1 MSLNVFELKYWAEK
15 ISLKKSAGQ
24 LERLSSLLARSTIDL
39 NPYQIQATIFAFNSP
54 LSRGA
59 ILADEVG
66 LGKTIEAGIVLSQLW
81 LEDKKRILLIVP
93 ASLRTQWREELETHF
108 GLQSTI
114 LDSEYFEGQ
123 INRGEKVPMT
133 HDGIYIASLPFVY
146 KRIKLVQKQPWN
158 LVVVDEAHR
167 LRRVY
172 RGKDASKMAF
182 ALREAIADKPKL
194 LLTATPLQNNLLELY
209 GLVSFIDDKLLGNVY
224 HFKTRFVDKII
235 QSPSLKNETLKLLR
249 QIIVGNEY
257 DNFSPSGVITRTLRR
272 QVKEYVKFPPRNSL
286 TQDFTPTEKE
296 QDLYEKVSAYLQR
309 EHIAAI
315 ETTQRNLMVLVYR
328 KLLASSSFA
337 IAPTLKRLY
346 ERLEEELRLREQ
358 ESANETIEEVEAIE
372 EEVEAEELE
381 IIEKK
386 LSRTRISADFNDEQL
401 ESEIQELKEYY
412 QLATSIK
419 QNTKGEALIRAI
431 IKIFELAKK
440 KRWPEKVV
448 VFTESTRTQAYIE
461 TLLKESKIDY
471 IPFNGSNNSKIA
483 SEAFDK
489 WKKEFPE
496 LAINLSRTTA
506 IRQALVY
513 AFQTDPKKKVF
524 LTTEAGSEGLNL
536 QFANLLV
543 NYDLPWNPQ
552 RIEQRIGRV
561 HRYGQKYE
569 VIIANLLNT
578 KNYADQRVLELLTE
592 KLGLFDGL
600 FGSSDEILGSIESGI
615 DFEQRI
621 LEIYQK
627 CKTPEEIDT
636 AFKKLQESLKG
647 SVSAD
652 ITKIRELMM
661 DHLDPS
667 ITKLFRKTQ
676 LEVSQVLSEYDE
688 ALLRL
693 CRVYWRENL
702 KEIDTGQVEIK
713 TNGKSQRYLFR
724 EEKQSEK
731 GKISRVHN
739 DHPLIRAIL
748 NEAATLTT
756 NPIPTLGIS
765 LRNMGKLHDKF
776 KVAQEGLIYVFK
788 LVVSA
793 VEDDEIL
800 VPLSFL
806 KTGDIYK
813 SLDIETSRLLTEAES
828 KILQNNISK
837 SPLTTKELYD
847 QWDQFKKEMLAKY
860 ETRNEKLYSREMDRI
875 HRFWDNFSLKTKDNI
890 EKIKDEISQLK
901 RRRENSIDFNEKREL
916 DQKIQKAELRLN
928 QMNINLIKE
937 EQEALTRKQKDVDL
951 LNEKL
956 TMKIEDKL
964 IAVASFI
971 IQ

>member
-1 MSLNVFELKYWAEK
+1 
-15 ISLKKSAGQ
+15 
-24 LERLSSLLARSTIDL
+24 
-39 NPYQIQATIFAFNSP
+39 
-54 LSRGA
+54 
-59 ILADEVG
+59 
-66 LGKTIEAGIVLSQLW
+66 
-81 LEDKKRILLIVP
+81 
-93 ASLRTQWREELETHF
+93 
-108 GLQSTI
+108 
-114 LDSEYFEGQ
+114 
-123 INRGEKVPMT
+123 MT

-158 LVVVDEAHR
+158 LVIVDEAHR

-209 GLVSFIDDKLLGNVY
+209 GLVSFIDDKLLGNLY
-224 HFKTRFVDKII
+224 HFKTRFVDKVT
-235 QSPSLKNETLKLLR
+235 QNPTLKNETLKILR
-249 QIIVGNEY
+249 QIIVGSEF
-257 DNFSPSGVITRTLRR
+257 DNFSPSGIITRTLRH
-272 QVKEYVKFPPRNSL
+272 QVKEYVKFPPRNSI

-296 QDLYEKVSAYLQR
+296 QELYEKVSAYLQR
-309 EHIAAI
+309 ENIAAI

-346 ERLEEELRLREQ
+346 ERLEEELRLRGKEAAS
-358 ESANETIEEVEAIE
+358 EAIDEEETIEED
-372 EEVEAEELE
+372 VEAEELE
-381 IIEKK
+381 IAEKK
-386 LSRTRISADFNDEQL
+386 LSRGRISSVFTDQQL
-401 ESEIQELKEYY
+401 ESEIKELNEYY
-412 QLATSIK
+412 KLATSIK

-440 KRWPEKVV
+440 KDWPEKVV

-461 TLLKESKIDY
+461 SLLNESKIDY
-471 IPFNGSNNSKIA
+471 VPFNGSNNSKIA
-483 SEAFDK
+483 SAAFEK

-496 LAINLSRTTA
+496 LAINLSRSTA

-513 AFQTDPKKKVF
+513 AFETDPKKKIF

-627 CKTPEEIDT
+627 CKTPEEINT
-636 AFKKLQESLKG
+636 AFKKLQESFKG
-647 SVSAD
+647 SVSAN

-676 LEVSQVLSEYDE
+676 LEVSQVLSDYDE
-688 ALLRL
+688 TLLRL
-693 CRVYWRENL
+693 CKIYWQDNL
-702 KEIDTGQVEIK
+702 KHIDTGLVEIK
-713 TNGKSQRYLFR
+713 ANGKSQRYLFR
-724 EEKQSEK
+724 EEKQNEK

-739 DHPLIRAIL
+739 DHPLIKTIL
-748 NEAATLTT
+748 DEASTLTT
-756 NPIPTLGIS
+756 NPIPTIGIS
-765 LRNMGKLHDKF
+765 LRNIGKLHEKF
-776 KVAQEGLIYVFK
+776 KGGQEGLIFVFK
-788 LVVSA
+788 LIVSA
-793 VEDDEIL
+793 IEDDEIL
-800 VPLSFL
+800 APLSFL
-806 KTGDIYK
+806 KVNDTYQ
-813 SLDIETSRLLTEAES
+813 SLDIETSRLLAEAES
-828 KILQNNISK
+828 EILDKKLAK
-837 SPLTTKELYD
+837 SPIVTKELYD
-847 QWDQFKKEMLAKY
+847 HWNQFKKEMLAKY
-860 ETRNEKLYSREMDRI
+860 EIRNEKLYSREMDRI

-901 RRRENSIDFNEKREL
+901 RKRDNSIDFNEKREL

-928 QMNINLIKE
+928 QANINLIKE
-937 EQEALTRKQKDVDL
+937 EQEALTHKQKDVDV
-951 LNEKL
+951 LNVKL
-956 TMKIEDKL
+956 TMKVEDKL
-964 IAVASFI
+964 IAITAFS